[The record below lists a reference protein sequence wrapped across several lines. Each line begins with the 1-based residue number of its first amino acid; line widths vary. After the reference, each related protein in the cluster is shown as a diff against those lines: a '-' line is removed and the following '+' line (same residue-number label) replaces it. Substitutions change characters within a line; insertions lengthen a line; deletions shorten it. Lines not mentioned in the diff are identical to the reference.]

1 VKYLVNA
8 NVLSEATRPQ
18 PIAAAIDWLRR
29 HEADLVVTPIVLGEI
44 EYGIR
49 LMSSGRKRVALQRWF
64 ADGVR
69 RLRVLDLDAGAASAW
84 AELLARLKRKGRAM
98 PVKDSLI
105 AASALQHSLTVVTR
119 NTVDFQHAGVPLV
132 DPFAA

>member
-1 VKYLVNA
+1 MKYLVDA

-18 PIAAAIDWLRR
+18 PAATAIQWLRR
-29 HEADLVVTPIVLGEI
+29 HEAELVVTPIVLGEI

-49 LMSSGRKRVALQRWF
+49 RMPAGRKRTALHRWF

-69 RLRVLDLDAGAASAW
+69 RLRVVDLDAGTASAW
-84 AELLARLKRKGRAM
+84 AELLARLHKNGRAM

-105 AASALQHSLTVVTR
+105 AASALQYKLTVVTR
-119 NTVDFQHAGVPLV
+119 NTADFQHAGVPLV
-132 DPFAA
+132 NPFAA